1 MLHVCSS
8 QGVEIGSSRHNL
20 AASTALA
27 EAIKVAG
34 HAGPGEFERALLAWL
49 GLHARFDHSVVFAYR
64 GSARPP
70 MLYETF
76 SPAESHVFVALYQDG
91 AYLLDPFHR
100 AAIGGCEGFRRM
112 RELVP
117 DRFYTSEYFR
127 SYYSQ
132 TGLAEE
138 VGFFVQLPEQ
148 TSVVWSLMRLAASGP
163 FGTAEVRGLRDL
175 APIVLALCAQHWRD
189 LPEFGE
195 AGSRV
200 TTLPLPGSDLDR
212 ARLWA
217 SQSLTAREGEI
228 VNLVLQGHSSDS
240 ISRLLHIS
248 TGTVKVH
255 RRNIRHKLGIH
266 SQAGLFARFLSLLNE
281 TG

>member
-8 QGVEIGSSRHNL
+8 QGVEIGGSRHNHV
-20 AASTALA
+20 ASKALA
-27 EAIKVAG
+27 EAIGAAG
-34 HAGPGEFERALLAWL
+34 RGGAGEFERALLAWL
-49 GLHARFDHSVVFAYR
+49 RLHARFDHSVVFAYR
-64 GSARPP
+64 GAARPP

-76 SPAESHVFVALYQDG
+76 TPAESHIFVTLYQDG
-91 AYLLDPFHR
+91 AYLLDPFHH
-100 AAIGGCEGFRRM
+100 AAIEGCQGFRRM
-112 RELVP
+112 RELAP

-138 VGFFVQLPEQ
+138 VGFFVQLPERAA
-148 TSVVWSLMRLAASGP
+148 VVLSLMRLAATGP

-175 APIVLALCAQHWRD
+175 TPIVLALCGQHWRD
-189 LPEFGE
+189 VPEFGE
-195 AGSRV
+195 TAGRV
-200 TTLPLPGSDLDR
+200 AVPPLPGSEFDR

-240 ISRLLHIS
+240 IGRLLHIS
-248 TGTVKVH
+248 VGTVKVH
-255 RRNIRHKLGIH
+255 RRNIHHKLGIH

-281 TG
+281 TA